1 MCRPPHRRYTFQHPE
16 RVDQLILASPCG
28 VPDAPPPPDN
38 LPLRWR
44 VVRYLWGK
52 GFTPHA
58 ITRWLGPLGPA
69 FIRTVLRWRTS
80 WMDERSAINDGTLNK
95 DAVAEYLYVAWCV
108 CACVWLCGCGGCP
121 CTDLAAAVW
130 QVPILGCACQR

>member
-108 CACVWLCGCGGCP
+108 CGCVWLCGCV
-121 CTDLAAAVW
+121 AVW
-130 QVPILGCACQR
+130 LWWLCLY